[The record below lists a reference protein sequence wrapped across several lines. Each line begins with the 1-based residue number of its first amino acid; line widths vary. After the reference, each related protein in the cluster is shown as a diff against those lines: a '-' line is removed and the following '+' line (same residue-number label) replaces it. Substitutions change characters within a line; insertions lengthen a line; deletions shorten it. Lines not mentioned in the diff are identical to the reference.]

1 MTRRHV
7 ALWFTLALLGGVTRP
22 ATAMSADPLAPA
34 LAPGTTSSGSTAP
47 GPTAPELEPLVP
59 ELAGSPLALPPGVRP
74 YARRLS
80 VSPGY
85 GRLGAEPLFAL
96 RVAYNPSQRLGWEAA
111 LGHNPGQSV
120 HGVLHNF
127 GVVVRQPLAGR
138 LQPYVRA
145 GYGMFMVSPGPSIN
159 ADPVTKNALLVGGGA
174 EFYLRGDLALRAE
187 SQLATIVGRG
197 NDDGSAAYRYA
208 MTTIGLAFYR
218 TVGP

>member
-1 MTRRHV
+1 MTGRRAIG
-7 ALWFTLALLGGVTRP
+7 ALAATMLACTLAGASAAQSATTEP
-22 ATAMSADPLAPA
+22 ATK
-34 LAPGTTSSGSTAP
+34 
-47 GPTAPELEPLVP
+47 LEPLVP
-59 ELAGSPLALPPGVRP
+59 ELEGRALALPEGVRP
-74 YARRLS
+74 YRSRLS

-96 RVAYNPSQRLGWEAA
+96 RIGYSPSQRLGYEAA
-111 LGHNPGQSV
+111 LGHNPGDAV

-127 GVVVRQPLAGR
+127 GVLVRHPLPGR
-138 LQPYVRA
+138 FQPYVRA

-159 ADPVTKNALLVGGGA
+159 AKPVTKNAVLIGGGF
-174 EFYLRGDLALRAE
+174 ECYLRGDLALRAE

-197 NDDGSAAYRYA
+197 NGGEGTAAYRYA